1 MIVQSISTAWDMVN
15 NQQRLTV
22 YKDINDPVT
31 NKQIIEVVQYL
42 YNRVGEIEPTHSKG
56 QNIDIKS

>member
-1 MIVQSISTAWDMVN
+1 MVN

-42 YNRVGEIEPTHSKG
+42 YNIVGEIEPTHSKG
-56 QNIDIKS
+56 QNIDTKS